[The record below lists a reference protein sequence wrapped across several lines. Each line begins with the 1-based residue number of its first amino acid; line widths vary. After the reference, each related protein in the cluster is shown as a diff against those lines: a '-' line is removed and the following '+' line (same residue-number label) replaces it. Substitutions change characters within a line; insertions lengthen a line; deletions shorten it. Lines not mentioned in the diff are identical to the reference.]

1 MALLDLKVRPARF
14 RTIEPERLFRKLLLA
29 QVAADPSGAMPCLDH
44 SCRDRPRSY
53 VLGARMRPSL
63 ERQET
68 RRPHG
73 ASGGEMRI
81 FGLAGLF
88 LALAL
93 TAVAAPAAAQAPAA
107 NPPADAM
114 TDPSLKREEVIAF
127 IGVKP
132 GDQVADIIAGRFARA
147 LSAAVGPTG
156 KLYAVEPTEVVKVH
170 PEVMQHM
177 TDAAAAEPGRNIQ
190 VMSAPV
196 NALGLPGG
204 LDAVFIRQNY
214 HDLHDKFMGPAD
226 MAAFNRQV
234 FAALK
239 PGGVYVVLDHAAAP
253 GSGLT
258 ATETLHRI
266 DPAAVKAEV
275 TQAGFIFDGESAILA
290 NPADPHDKRVFD
302 PSIRGKTDQ
311 FLYRFRKPR

>member
-1 MALLDLKVRPARF
+1 MTPIRP
-14 RTIEPERLFRKLLLA
+14 T
-29 QVAADPSGAMPCLDH
+29 
-44 SCRDRPRSY
+44 
-53 VLGARMRPSL
+53 
-63 ERQET
+63 
-68 RRPHG
+68 
-73 ASGGEMRI
+73 
-81 FGLAGLF
+81 GLV

-93 TAVAAPAAAQAPAA
+93 AAIAAPASSQQPAAPAPAA
-107 NPPADAM
+107 QPAAQSTAKSPPPDAL

-132 GDQVADIIAGRFARA
+132 GDRVADVVAGRFVRA
-147 LSAAVGPTG
+147 LSIAVGPKG
-156 KLYAVEPTEVVKVH
+156 KVYAVEPNEVLQRH
-170 PEVMQHM
+170 AEVLTFMQ
-177 TDAAAAEPGRNIQ
+177 AAAAGAEGHNIE
-190 VMSAPV
+190 VMTAPV

-226 MAAFNRQV
+226 VAGFNKQV

-253 GSGLT
+253 GSGLS

-275 TQAGFIFDGESAILA
+275 TAAGFTFDGESAVLA
-290 NPADPHDKRVFD
+290 NPADTHDLRIFD
-302 PSIRGKTDQ
+302 PAIRGKTDQ
-311 FLYRFRKPR
+311 FLYRFRKPG